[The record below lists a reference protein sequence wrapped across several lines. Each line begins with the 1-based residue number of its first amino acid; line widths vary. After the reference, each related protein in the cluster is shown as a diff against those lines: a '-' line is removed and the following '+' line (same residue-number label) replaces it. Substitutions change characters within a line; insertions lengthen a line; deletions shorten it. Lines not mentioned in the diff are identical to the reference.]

1 MTEDIT
7 ERKRAEEERNRI
19 TQQMQSLLNFT
30 GQGIYGIN
38 LQGSCTFINR
48 ATCEM
53 VGYTPEEAMGRN
65 MRDLVHHHKSDASL
79 YPVE

>member
-1 MTEDIT
+1 
-7 ERKRAEEERNRI
+7 
-19 TQQMQSLLNFT
+19 MQLVLNFA

-38 LQGSCTFINR
+38 LQGNCTFINR

-65 MRDLVHHHKSDASL
+65 MHNDGPLLLTVTSQERL
-79 YPVE
+79 